1 MFHDLGDGIPLI
13 DFTVQHRLDE
23 INRPLAH
30 DPGDAKLMI
39 DDLVDAVER
48 VFFVDEGVEQDPQ
61 RPDILFFAAVGDS
74 TQDFGCG
81 IIWN

>member
-1 MFHDLGDGIPLI
+1 MLLDLGNGISLI
-13 DFTVQHRLDE
+13 DFTVQHRLDK
-23 INRPLAH
+23 INRALAH

-61 RPDILFFAAVGDS
+61 RPDVLLFAAVWDT
-74 TQDFGCG
+74 TQNFGCG
-81 IIWN
+81 II